1 MENILEIEITQETPK
16 SGHEMGRKSRA
27 PATTHG
33 SLARLKQRI
42 QRNTKKY
49 YGDAAP
55 TQFFLRVQCRRQREW
70 FGLGGDL
77 DEAAKLARDV
87 QRHLRLH
94 GWVATRNKYKPA
106 FEIELCDLT
115 VGAYI
120 NLVSDHGRLHP
131 ATLDGYAARF
141 RRIVATARKI
151 RFGGADK
158 YVGGP
163 RPSKWRQAVDS
174 VLLTTITPSQIEMW
188 RDNYVGRFPVDHARR
203 ANVEHS
209 ANAIIRSARLL
220 FGKRVLRRLLTKI
233 PNLVLPSP
241 LPFEGVEFIPERES
255 DYFYTS
261 EVDAKQLIDDALKE
275 LSGNQLVIFV
285 LAIGAGLRRNEID
298 KLPWRHVDLAT
309 GVVTVAPT
317 QYTRLKS
324 DSSVGR
330 IQLEPRFA
338 EVLRKHG
345 AESRGEFVLPSPI
358 APRINMTQHR
368 YYRCDR
374 DCHALCSWLR
384 QKGMARSRSCIHTL
398 RKEFGSHLAQRRGI
412 FVASAGLRHST
423 IGVTR
428 KYYVSSKIEPT
439 AFFAAGNDQTA
450 PDALQLLELI
460 KKTLAQGGATAA
472 PAA

>member
-1 MENILEIEITQETPK
+1 MENVLEIESGQESRK
-16 SGHEMGRKSRA
+16 SGQKVGMDLASR
-27 PATTHG
+27 PTTHG
-33 SLARLKQRI
+33 SLAKLKRRI

-49 YGDAAP
+49 YGDAPP
-55 TQFFLRVQCRRQREW
+55 TQFFLRVQCRRQRDW
-70 FGLGGDL
+70 FGLGNSL
-77 DEAAKLARDV
+77 EEAAKLARDV
-87 QRHLRLH
+87 QTHLRLH
-94 GWVATRNKYKPA
+94 GWEATRNKYKPA
-106 FEIELCDLT
+106 FEVELCDLT

-120 NLVSDHGRLHP
+120 DLVANHGRLHP
-131 ATLDGYAARF
+131 ATLDGYAAKF

-151 RFGGADK
+151 RFCGPDK

-174 VLLTTITPSQIEMW
+174 VVLTTLTPSQIETW
-188 RDNYVGRFPVDHARR
+188 RDNYVGRFPIDHPRR
-203 ANVEHS
+203 TNVEHS

-220 FGKRVLRRLLTKI
+220 FGKRVLKRLLTKI
-233 PNLVLPSP
+233 PNLTLPSP

-275 LSGNQLVIFV
+275 LTGNQLVIFV

-309 GVVTVAPT
+309 GVITVAPT

-338 EVLRKHG
+338 EVLRRHG
-345 AESRGEFVLPSPI
+345 VDNRGEFVLPSPI
-358 APRINMTQHR
+358 APRINVTQHR

-374 DCHALCSWLR
+374 DYEALCAWLR
-384 QKGMARSRSCIHTL
+384 TKGMTRSRSCIHTL

-439 AFFAAGNDQTA
+439 AFFAAGNDQPA